1 MGFVTQIFI
10 KPSKAALVQVPTG
23 SFKMDRSGHLMTST
37 LPVSFAAAHAEAI
50 GAEVANA
57 FLSGERAQVAL
68 TQLTIEYPAL
78 KLLARK
84 MRHGLMVFLVPKA
97 LGSNPET
104 NPQPGSA
111 A

>member
-23 SFKMDRSGHLMTST
+23 SFKMDQSGRLMTST
-37 LPVSFAAAHAEAI
+37 LPAAFAAAHVEAI
-50 GAEVANA
+50 GTEIARA
-57 FLSGERAQVAL
+57 FLSGDRAQVAL
-68 TQLTIEYPAL
+68 TQLTVDYPAL

-84 MRHGLMVFLVPKA
+84 MRHGLMVFLVPRT
-97 LGSNPET
+97 LGSSPELK
-104 NPQPGSA
+104 PQPDSA